1 MAQTSILVE
10 VHVKTRLV
18 GDDALTEKLVG
29 RTTDGAALRV
39 PAVWSTLSPLTPPAR
54 LLAAPDP

>member
-1 MAQTSILVE
+1 MAQTSILIE

-39 PAVWSTLSPLTPPAR
+39 PAVWSTLRVS
-54 LLAAPDP
+54 